1 MRRVRDARVP
11 LYALGALVS
20 TQNDFYGHKDVLARY
35 TGVRG
40 NPPILG
46 YLQHGWKRGSVFV
59 DGPVVRGV
67 PKLVWTADNER
78 ATRALGHWPV
88 RAVGAPFLYLMR
100 LRDEAPAPR
109 PGALLAFPYHT
120 EATTRI
126 ERDDERYAA
135 HLAGRGATS
144 VTVCLHP
151 QDLEN
156 QAIRAS
162 YENYGFATTS
172 NGSNR
177 VDPLFLDRV
186 FDLIAA
192 HERVTTNRVC
202 TAIFY
207 AAALGRGVSIS
218 GPVPG
223 IERGGSG
230 PAASEAGRA
239 ERFQR
244 TTFPELVDGVGGDA
258 ARELGKRELGAE
270 SLREPGEL
278 RRTLGWQQPRRLAS
292 RALGA
297 ATATRRALVRQ
308 R

>member
-1 MRRVRDARVP
+1 M
-11 LYALGALVS
+11 VS

-46 YLQHGWKRGSVFV
+46 YLQHGWKAGAAFV
-59 DGPVVRGV
+59 DGPVVPGV
-67 PKLVWTADNER
+67 PKLVWTAENER

-88 RAVGAPFLYLMR
+88 HAVGAPFLYLMR
-100 LRDEAPAPR
+100 LRSEAPAPR
-109 PGALLAFPYHT
+109 PGSLLAFPFHS
-120 EATTRI
+120 EERTRI
-126 ERDDERYAA
+126 ERDDERYAE
-135 HLAGRGATS
+135 HLAGQGAES

-151 QDLEN
+151 HDLEN
-156 QAIRAS
+156 EAIRVS

-172 NGSNR
+172 NGKNR
-177 VDPLFLDRV
+177 FDPLFLDRV
-186 FDLIAA
+186 FDLVAA

-207 AAALGRGVSIS
+207 AAALGRGVSIG

-230 PAASEAGRA
+230 PAASEADEA

-244 TTFPELVDGVGGDA
+244 ATFPELVDGVGGDA
-258 ARELGKRELGAE
+258 ARVLGERELGAG

-278 RRTLGWQQPRRLAS
+278 RRILGWQQPRRLAG

>member
-1 MRRVRDARVP
+1 M
-11 LYALGALVS
+11 VS
-20 TQNDFYGHKDVLARY
+20 TQNDFYGHKNVLARY

-46 YLQHGWKRGSVFV
+46 YLQHGWKDGAAFV
-59 DGPVVRGV
+59 DGPVARGV
-67 PKLVWTADNER
+67 PKLVWTAENER
-78 ATRALGHWPV
+78 ETRALGHWPV

-100 LRDEAPAPR
+100 LRGEAPAP
-109 PGALLAFPYHT
+109 PAGSLLAFPFHT
-120 EATTRI
+120 EEKTRI
-126 ERDDERYAA
+126 ERDDERYAE
-135 HLAGRGATS
+135 HLAARGADS

-162 YENYGFATTS
+162 YERRGFATTS
-172 NGSNR
+172 NGNNR
-177 VDPLFLDRV
+177 VDPRFLDRV
-186 FDLIAA
+186 FDLIAR

-207 AAALGRGVSIS
+207 AAALGRGGSIG

-230 PAASEAGRA
+230 PAASEAGYA

-244 TTFPELVDGVGGDA
+244 TTFPELIDGVGGDA
-258 ARELGKRELGAE
+258 ARELGERELGAE
-270 SLREPGEL
+270 SLRDPSEL
-278 RRTLGWQQPRRLAS
+278 RRILGWQQPRRLAG

-297 ATATRRALVRQ
+297 ATATRRAFVRQ